1 MTAFPCSE
9 APTCPPLMSSEN
21 QENRISCYDS
31 GNRNNNMDIKNT
43 LTLLQDINY
52 SAKKRQKCSADFFLL
67 NVFR

>member
-31 GNRNNNMDIKNT
+31 GNRNNNTDIKNT

-52 SAKKRQKCSADFFLL
+52 SVKKKAKMQCRFLPIKCI
-67 NVFR
+67 